1 LVVKKQRGTKV
12 TKAEASG
19 EQPEV
24 KDNPSIPAAP
34 LQSLRL
40 SYSFGNKRAAKQGRQ
55 ASSTPV

>member
-34 LQSLRL
+34 LQSF
-40 SYSFGNKRAAKQGRQ
+40 SNKRAAKQGRQ
-55 ASSTPV
+55 AGSTPV